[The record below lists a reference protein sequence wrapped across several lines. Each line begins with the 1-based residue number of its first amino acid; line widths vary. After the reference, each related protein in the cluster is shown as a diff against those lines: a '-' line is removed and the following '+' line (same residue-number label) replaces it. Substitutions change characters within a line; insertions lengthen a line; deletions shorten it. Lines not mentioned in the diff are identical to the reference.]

1 MLFQFVPAMRTH
13 LKNLFWHRHHNNHKP
28 KVLHL
33 SSLTILIL
41 IVVAYQL
48 VLTLFTK
55 VRPGVLGFASHIT
68 SDEIVALTNDQRTV
82 SGLAPLKTNSL
93 LLQAAAAK
101 ANYMFA
107 KDYWAHNGPNGTTPW
122 FFFKQAG
129 YNYRY
134 AGENLARDF
143 NQSDSVVV
151 AWMNSPTHR
160 DNIIS
165 DHYDEIGV
173 AVVNGILGGQE
184 TTLVVQMFGQ
194 STTGL
199 AAISQSAV
207 QTQNQVSGQTAVSE
221 PMIAVVEQE
230 AVQPSSLSKTTLSR
244 VEAEYTENFPL
255 FSAFTLTK
263 SLNLALAL
271 LVMLVL
277 AIDGWLVWQRKT
289 IRISGKSFVHLSLFT
304 LIVILIF
311 LSENGQIL

>member
-1 MLFQFVPAMRTH
+1 M
-13 LKNLFWHRHHNNHKP
+13 
-28 KVLHL
+28 

-41 IVVAYQL
+41 MVIAYQL

-68 SDEIVALTNDQRTV
+68 SDEIVVLTNDQRTA
-82 SGLAPLKTNSL
+82 SGLVPLKTNSL
-93 LLQAAAAK
+93 LLQAAMAK
-101 ANYMFA
+101 ANHMFA
-107 KDYWAHNGPNGTTPW
+107 KNYWAHNGPDGTTPW
-122 FFFKQAG
+122 FFFKQTG

-143 NQSDSVVV
+143 NQSDSVVT

-165 DHYDEIGV
+165 DRYDEIGV
-173 AVVNGILGGQE
+173 AVVNGILEGQE
-184 TTLVVQMFGQ
+184 TTLVVQMFGKP
-194 STTGL
+194 TTGL
-199 AAISQSAV
+199 AVISQSAV
-207 QTQNQVSGQTAVSE
+207 QTENQVIGQIAVSE
-221 PMIAVVEQE
+221 P
-230 AVQPSSLSKTTLSR
+230 VQPLSLSKTALSR
-244 VEAEYTENFPL
+244 VRAEYTEHFPL
-255 FSAFTLTK
+255 FSTFTLTK
-263 SLNLALAL
+263 SLNLALVL

-304 LIVILIF
+304 LIVLLIF